1 MSPPTA
7 DATRLPHRKALAVF
21 LVLMA
26 LLPLAMTSKYQVS
39 ILIIAGIHVMLALGL
54 NLVMGYTGQVSL
66 GHAGFYGLGA
76 YASGVLTTKYGFNPW
91 AGMAAALA
99 LSAVASGLIGA
110 ASLRLQGYYLSMA
123 TLGFGI
129 ILHILFI
136 ELAWLTGGPAGLV
149 GIPEFRVGGFRF
161 ASDVPYYYLV
171 WALVGLMLLFA
182 FHLVDSRVG
191 RSLRAIQGDETAASL
206 VGIDT
211 FATKV
216 MVFVI
221 GACMASV
228 AGSLYAHYVTVLSPD
243 SFGFMLSVEIVVMVI
258 VGGAGSVWGG
268 LLGAVLLTLLP
279 EYLRAM
285 KDYDV
290 LVYGAIVIL
299 VVMFLPRGIAGGIE
313 HRLHRRRLAAA
324 KAG

>member
-1 MSPPTA
+1 MAATP
-7 DATRLPHRKALAVF
+7 ATRLPHRTALVVF
-21 LVLMA
+21 LALMA
-26 LLPLAMTSKYQVS
+26 ALPFVLTSKYQVS
-39 ILIIAGIHVMLALGL
+39 ILILAGINVMLALGL

-76 YASGVLTTKYGFNPW
+76 YASGVLSTKYGLDPW
-91 AGMAAALA
+91 AAMGAAL
-99 LSAVASGLIGA
+99 LLCGVASALIGA
-110 ASLRLQGYYLSMA
+110 AALRLQGYYLSMA

-129 ILHILFI
+129 ILHILFV
-136 ELAWLTGGPAGLV
+136 ELSWLTGGPAGLV
-149 GIPEFRVGGFRF
+149 GIPELRIGGFRF

-171 WALVGLMLLFA
+171 WSLVGAMLLFA

-191 RSLRAIQGDETAASL
+191 RSLRAIQGDEVAASL
-206 VGIDT
+206 VGVNT

-216 MVFVI
+216 MIFVI

-243 SFGFMLSVEIVVMVI
+243 SFGFMLSVEIVVMVV

-268 LLGAVLLTLLP
+268 LLGAILLTLLP
-279 EYLRAM
+279 EYLRVM

-299 VVMFLPRGIAGGIE
+299 VVMFLPRGIGGGIE
-313 HRLHRRRLAAA
+313 HRLRQRQLAKPAS
-324 KAG
+324 